1 MWNCEPVQISICV
14 PVYSRSQSTSM
25 QNDTHYKQTHT
36 SRRQKATVHYRQN
49 SRWYIWSCN
58 LLWSKLGWRLSTHRH
73 HYNISVTTHS
83 QLKLN
88 TGFVKAYTH
97 TRLTAFFP
105 GLPGWAGARKAKP
118 IWILLKQETL
128 SGSGI
133 SWAMC
138 TSLQTDNHAS
148 TPLLKF
154 FYRPDAL
161 PVTQPTASKHWRFCQ
176 GTILIIGN
184 ESVSRIILNAKII
197 VLLNCNH
204 HFGNF
209 KQ

>member
-1 MWNCEPVQISICV
+1 
-14 PVYSRSQSTSM
+14 M

-97 TRLTAFFP
+97 TRLTAFF
-105 GLPGWAGARKAKP
+105 
-118 IWILLKQETL
+118 
-128 SGSGI
+128 SG
-133 SWAMC
+133 
-138 TSLQTDNHAS
+138 TT
-148 TPLLKF
+148 
-154 FYRPDAL
+154 R
-161 PVTQPTASKHWRFCQ
+161 
-176 GTILIIGN
+176 
-184 ESVSRIILNAKII
+184 VSRCQKGKTNLDFYWSKRHWVAVASAGPCAPRSRQITMPVPHYSSFLQAGCPSCHPTSSVKALKVLSRHYLNNREWKCVKNYIKCQN
-197 VLLNCNH
+197 NC
-204 HFGNF
+204 FIKLQSSF
-209 KQ
+209 W

>member
-1 MWNCEPVQISICV
+1 MQISICV

-88 TGFVKAYTH
+88 TGFVKAHTH
-97 TRLTAFFP
+97 THPFNGLFFRDYP
-105 GLPGWAGARKAKP
+105 GELVPERQNQSGFYWSKRHWVAVASAGPCAPRSRQITMPVPHYSSFFTGRMPFLSPNQQRQSTEGFVKA
-118 IWILLKQETL
+118 L
-128 SGSGI
+128 S
-133 SWAMC
+133 
-138 TSLQTDNHAS
+138 
-148 TPLLKF
+148 
-154 FYRPDAL
+154 
-161 PVTQPTASKHWRFCQ
+161 
-176 GTILIIGN
+176 
-184 ESVSRIILNAKII
+184 
-197 VLLNCNH
+197 
-204 HFGNF
+204 
-209 KQ
+209 